1 MNFRGENISWIGN
14 LNRCQSRFHPSYPV
28 HRGITFNIL
37 QYSTSYRLP
46 TWKWKVSGRP
56 SFQLSLVTSSNNR
69 LPRALIE
76 LERSWLRE
84 LELHELI
91 TLRHFQPRTRMVVRI
106 GPIYWNLPVIYQF
119 GPFNG
124 LITSWRWI
132 GGGGRWHDVW
142 SWRQL

>member
-1 MNFRGENISWIGN
+1 MDRKSGS
-14 LNRCQSRFHPSYPV
+14 LPV
-28 HRGITFNIL
+28 PI
-37 QYSTSYRLP
+37 
-46 TWKWKVSGRP
+46 P
-56 SFQLSLVTSSNNR
+56 SFLSCTPRHYFQHLARIRLLLSCFHSKVESVRKAKLPLSLVTSSNNR
-69 LPRALIE
+69 HPRALIE
-76 LERSWLRE
+76 LERSWLHE